1 MICKQKLTRM
11 MDGLGFREAMIGTE
25 MIRQAVYIVDEDRSA
40 MMCKD
45 VYPAIA
51 VGMGTTAARVER
63 AMRAAVAAAQRS
75 PAWGEAWRELGG
87 WNEPTNSEVVR
98 RLARECQPDPEERR
112 SIGGMLR
119 ERFPEIATY
128 KGVSY

>member
-25 MIRQAVYIVDEDRSA
+25 MIRQAVYIVDEDRAA

-45 VYPAIA
+45 VYPTIA
-51 VGMGTTAARVER
+51 TGLGTTSARVER

-98 RLARECQPDPEERR
+98 RLARECQPDPDERR
-112 SIGGMLR
+112 SIAAKLR
-119 ERFPEIATY
+119 DRFPTIATY
-128 KGVSY
+128 DEVRF